1 MFPDL
6 PAATF
11 DDDRLLALGVEG
23 SICDGGACDEDSHV
37 EAGQPFFGQYLAHDL
52 TADRSPL
59 RVHGNIEA
67 LRTFARRAR
76 ISRRCTAA
84 ARSARPT
91 STIRRIRPSCSS
103 GPMAAMCRATNRAS
117 R

>member
-11 DDDRLLALGVEG
+11 DDNRLLALGIEG
-23 SICDGGACDEDSHV
+23 SICDGGPSDADGHV

-59 RVHGNIEA
+59 
-67 LRTFARRAR
+67 
-76 ISRRCTAA
+76 
-84 ARSARPT
+84 
-91 STIRRIRPSCSS
+91 
-103 GPMAAMCRATNRAS
+103 
-117 R
+117 